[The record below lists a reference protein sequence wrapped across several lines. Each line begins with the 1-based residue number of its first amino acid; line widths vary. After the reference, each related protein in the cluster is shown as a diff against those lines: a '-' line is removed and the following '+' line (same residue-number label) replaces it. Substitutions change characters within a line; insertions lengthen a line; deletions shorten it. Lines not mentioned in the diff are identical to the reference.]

1 MTVMAV
7 EKSIPLAGLPAHV
20 VFQKDRIRR
29 FVWFFAQGHI
39 SFFRRALSFFRI
51 APFARG
57 NQVDPGVATTAGTR
71 CDVIDREVLPGAA
84 ILALVVIAFKYI
96 LPGKI
101 NALVRGVHISVQADD
116 RGHRKTLRH
125 RMQFEPIGGSYHF
138 TFVQKNQNE
147 RALDRAHHQWTIVLI
162 EHQHPAVHK

>member
-1 MTVMAV
+1 MAVMAIQ
-7 EKSIPLAGLPAHV
+7 KSIPLPGLPAHV

-39 SFFRRALSFFRI
+39 GFFGRVFSFFSIASF
-51 APFARG
+51 ASCH
-57 NQVDPGVATTAGTR
+57 QVDPGITTTTGTWCNVVDRKVFAGAT
-71 CDVIDREVLPGAA
+71 
-84 ILALVVIAFKYI
+84 ILAFVVIAFKYI
-96 LPGKI
+96 LPCKI
-101 NALVRGVHISVQADD
+101 NALVRGVNVSIQADD
-116 RGHRKTLRH
+116 RGHRKALRH

-147 RALDRAHHQWTIVLI
+147 GTLDRAHHQWTVVLI